1 MALEEGWSN
10 KTVYDL
16 KGGIMGWEGATLPDY
31 PKIEAFDKSKSL
43 SELLFV
49 AMDLEKGAFRF
60 YVYVTERFGAEP
72 FSKTFET
79 LSKAETA
86 HARAVYRYWKKAT
99 DDPPEFDSLYKDLKG
114 EILEGGERLADVVQ
128 RVEAMEGNVCV
139 HLVELALHIENSA
152 FDLYR
157 TMAERTESTEAR
169 NVFLDIAQAEKV
181 HMKNLI
187 DAVDQCGQ

>member
-10 KTVYDL
+10 KTVHDL
-16 KGGIMGWEGATLPDY
+16 EGGIMGWEGAKLPDY
-31 PKIEAFDKSKSL
+31 PRVEAFDKSKSL
-43 SELLFV
+43 SGLLYT

-60 YVYVTERFGAEP
+60 YVYVTERFGSEP
-72 FSKTFET
+72 FSKTFEK

-86 HARAVYRYWKKAT
+86 HAKAVYRYWKKGT
-99 DDPPEFDSLYKDLKG
+99 DDPPDFDRLYRDLKG
-114 EILEGGERLADVVQ
+114 EILEGGERLGDVVQ
-128 RVEAMEGNVCV
+128 RVEAMKGNVCL

-169 NVFLDIAQAEKV
+169 NVFLDIAQAEKT
-181 HMKNLI
+181 HMKSLI
-187 DAVDQCGQ
+187 NAVDQCGQ